1 MSRSEPEP
9 GRTTTVAHI
18 SPKPQ
23 IATQMTKKHQL
34 QIEVLSEHK
43 SNKRSKDFGG
53 KPELADCVYGYQLV
67 YVSIKWTK
75 WRMITTR
82 ANGESLM

>member
-1 MSRSEPEP
+1 MCRSEPEP

-23 IATQMTKKHQL
+23 IATQMTRKHQL

-43 SNKRSKDFGG
+43 SNSGPRTLEVNQRLLTVFM
-53 KPELADCVYGYQLV
+53 AINWC
-67 YVSIKWTK
+67 
-75 WRMITTR
+75 M
-82 ANGESLM
+82 SLSNAPSGA